1 MNTSNDSK
9 NTSDNL
15 NILDNENI
23 TTTTLDEKNVD
34 DIKTTNISSNKRN
47 KNEII
52 DDNDVNNKKKMKTGK
67 VTDNNEYDI
76 FLKQEEGIC
85 CFCGFECNIM
95 SQSCGRCARQYTMNM
110 FGWNYNKIFIK

>member
-9 NTSDNL
+9 NISNTLNTS
-15 NILDNENI
+15 DNENI
-23 TTTTLDEKNVD
+23 TITTLDEKNVD

-47 KNEII
+47 NNEII
-52 DDNDVNNKKKMKTGK
+52 DDKDDNNKKKMKTDG
-67 VTDNNEYDI
+67 VIDSNEYDI
-76 FLKQEEGIC
+76 FLQQEGIC

-110 FGWNYNKIFIK
+110 FGWN